1 MTPMIVRMKRT
12 GETIPV
18 PCGKCPKCLG
28 RRTSGWSF
36 RLMQEDKRSSTSM
49 FVTLTYDTDH
59 VPITQNGFMSL
70 QKDHLQKFFKRLR
83 KAHGEGHTT
92 IKYYAVGEY
101 GGKTSRPHYHI
112 ILFNANQD
120 LICKAWG
127 MGDIHYGHV
136 NGATVGYTLKYVMK
150 PRNIPAHRND
160 DRLREFAVMSKGL
173 GSNYFLNEDE
183 TVKDI
188 VPWHHQDVQNRM
200 YCTLDD
206 GRKIAMPRYYK
217 NKIYQDSQKKAIA
230 FACHVRNEELMQKHI
245 REIGD
250 AYWANKAE
258 SDMVAFKK
266 MYQSSTKNRNKV

>member
-1 MTPMIVRMKRT
+1 
-12 GETIPV
+12 
-18 PCGKCPKCLG
+18 
-28 RRTSGWSF
+28 
-36 RLMQEDKRSSTSM
+36 
-49 FVTLTYDTDH
+49 
-59 VPITQNGFMSL
+59 
-70 QKDHLQKFFKRLR
+70 
-83 KAHGEGHTT
+83 
-92 IKYYAVGEY
+92 
-101 GGKTSRPHYHI
+101 
-112 ILFNANQD
+112 
-120 LICKAWG
+120 

-173 GSNYFLNEDE
+173 GSNYFLNQDE

-200 YCTLDD
+200 YCTLED

-217 NKIYQDSQKKAIA
+217 NKIYHDAQKRAIGY
-230 FACHVRNEELMQKHI
+230 ACHVRNEELMQKHI
-245 REIGD
+245 KEVGD